1 MTSVSDNISA
11 YKKIALLSSLDD
23 KIFNNFK
30 QEPDYRI
37 VLEHVSIE
45 QGQQF
50 LNVISRDNPH
60 LLELHNLNIFK
71 HICLKIIL

>member
-50 LNVISRDNPH
+50 LNVISRDN
-60 LLELHNLNIFK
+60 L
-71 HICLKIIL
+71 